1 MYKTLAKI
9 IKVVE
14 RIIVISFY
22 IALALWI
29 LSMMYKVITISLS

>member
-14 RIIVISFY
+14 RIIVITFY
-22 IALALWI
+22 IGLAFWV
-29 LSMMYKVITISLS
+29 LSMLFKVITISLS

>member
-22 IALALWI
+22 ISLTVWI
-29 LSMMYKVITISLS
+29 LSMMYKVIYIAVS